1 MIRIRTNRDRLY
13 INCHINKGNTVSFCL
28 MTHFYLRFITFFL
41 PVNNKSIAADAAG
54 YIIYSKFTSRCERHL
69 LFLFPQDWCASER

>member
-1 MIRIRTNRDRLY
+1 MAIQSPLVESKFGTKFPSFMISTWFR
-13 INCHINKGNTVSFCL
+13 K
-28 MTHFYLRFITFFL
+28 ITFFL